1 MFKNVGSIP
10 VSCLLVVLVILAG
23 GCGSK
28 TSSGT
33 SSTSPA
39 TSSSGGPGNYLTSFA
54 DVDLSLQLPVAA
66 DATTAEIESY
76 IAEASAKAGI
86 PVEPHTVALLSLDN
100 RSKTATRSKM
110 FSISLVNTDKSQLS
124 SEEAWAYIGTLQQK
138 VPSSDE
144 SGFYNQGVDL
154 YNKLIAQDDV
164 MPGAKASSYIVFKT
178 ADVSR
183 VKAVFVSSFESPG
196 TKEMKKQS

>member
-1 MFKNVGSIP
+1 MFKNIGSVAI
-10 VSCLLVVLVILAG
+10 SCLLVVLIVVVG

-28 TSSGT
+28 SSSGT
-33 SSTSPA
+33 TPTSTA
-39 TSSSGGPGNYLTSFA
+39 TSSSGGPGNYLTSFD
-54 DVDLSLQLPVAA
+54 DVDMSLQLPAAA

-76 IAEASAKAGI
+76 IAEVSAKAGV
-86 PVEPHTVALLSLDN
+86 PVEPHTVALFSLDN

-110 FSISLVNTDKSQLS
+110 FSISLVNTDRSQLS
-124 SEEAWAYIGTLQQK
+124 SEEAWAYIGSLQDK
-138 VPSSDE
+138 IPSSDE
-144 SGFYNQGVDL
+144 SGLYNQGVDL

-178 ADVSR
+178 GDVSK
-183 VKAVFVSSFESPG
+183 VKAVFVSSFGSPG